1 MISATKAT
9 ISALSGSTESP
20 SVQELIDSIDDTDT
34 YQGIT
39 LSCSLRDRLTLANLR
54 RTFVGHLLAEF
65 ESRFPPD
72 DMKILRDLNTIL
84 NPALLPSDYEGII
97 SHEEVELDRVLDFY
111 GNLLNREE
119 LKHSFV
125 QFKYLLNVNKQLSL
139 QEICKDIITKQSET
153 FPGFANM
160 ASILLTIPLTSVPC
174 ERGFSSQ
181 NRHIS
186 RYCSRRIVK
195 NVQNRM
201 MIHFSANQQ
210 DFESNEV
217 IQKAVEKMSQ

>member
-160 ASILLTIPLTSVPC
+160 ASLLTIPLTSVPC